1 MQGYRVCPRS
11 LRFSDDK
18 ERPGIERIRQRDKD
32 KERMAKTQKGTD
44 RQTAREKERER
55 KGGKDTERDRE
66 RDRQTARQRDS
77 ERERQRQR
85 ETERGER
92 QRQRETEERDRERQ
106 RDRGER
112 QRQRERGESE
122 RYRERERERERDWYR
137 GKKTNYFFLCHWN
150 FNEKLVISFCTM
162 AVPTHLFTTLA
173 LYCGD
178 IDGFSSKEVQICST
192 LSSQLRAIFSAK
204 WAF

>member
-66 RDRQTARQRDS
+66 RDRQTARQR
-77 ERERQRQR
+77 ERKT
-85 ETERGER
+85 ETERDRER
-92 QRQRETEERDRERQ
+92 RETEERDRERQ
-106 RDRGER
+106 RETEERDRD
-112 QRQRERGESE
+112 RERGEIQ
-122 RYRERERERERDWYR
+122 RYRERERERDWYR

-192 LSSQLRAIFSAK
+192 LSSQLRAIFSTK

>member
-1 MQGYRVCPRS
+1 
-11 LRFSDDK
+11 
-18 ERPGIERIRQRDKD
+18 
-32 KERMAKTQKGTD
+32 MAKTQKGTD

-66 RDRQTARQRDS
+66 RDRQTARQRERKTETDRD
-77 ERERQRQR
+77 RER
-85 ETERGER
+85 
-92 QRQRETEERDRERQ
+92 RETEERDRERQ
-106 RDRGER
+106 RETEERDRD
-112 QRQRERGESE
+112 RERGEIQ

-192 LSSQLRAIFSAK
+192 LSSQLRAKFSAK

>member
-1 MQGYRVCPRS
+1 MPEIPS
-11 LRFSDDK
+11 LLR
-18 ERPGIERIRQRDKD
+18 RQREARNRENTS
-32 KERMAKTQKGTD
+32 ERQRQRKHGKNTERDRQTD
-44 RQTAREKERER
+44 RQKARERER
-55 KGGKDTERDRE
+55 KGGKDTERDKE
-66 RDRQTARQRDS
+66 IETDRQTARERGGV
-77 ERERQRQR
+77 ERERGREREGERGGERER
-85 ETERGER
+85 ETER
-92 QRQRETEERDRERQ
+92 ETERRRE
-106 RDRGER
+106 GE
-112 QRQRERGESE
+112 GGMESE
-122 RYRERERERERDWYR
+122 KDWYG